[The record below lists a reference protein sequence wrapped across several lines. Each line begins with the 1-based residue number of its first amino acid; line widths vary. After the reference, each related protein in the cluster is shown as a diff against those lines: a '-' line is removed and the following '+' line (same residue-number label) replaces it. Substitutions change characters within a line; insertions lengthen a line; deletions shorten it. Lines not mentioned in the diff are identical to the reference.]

1 MGHTEEEGMLS
12 KLLLLEK
19 KSSDIER
26 IHNKI
31 NTTRTAL
38 PKHLHKAWEND
49 KKRMQCVLLLQLI
62 VSLCLLV
69 NCGSATHFITPLL
82 K

>member
-1 MGHTEEEGMLS
+1 MTIKLYIVREYYISYMGHTEEEGMLS

-19 KSSDIER
+19 KSSDIEH

-49 KKRMQCVLLLQLI
+49 
-62 VSLCLLV
+62 
-69 NCGSATHFITPLL
+69 
-82 K
+82 

>member
-1 MGHTEEEGMLS
+1 MGHTEEEDMLS
-12 KLLLLEK
+12 KLLLEK
-19 KSSDIER
+19 KSSDIEH

-49 KKRMQCVLLLQLI
+49 EKRMQCVLLLQPI

-69 NCGSATHFITPLL
+69 NCGSPIDFIAPLL